1 MMRTIALLL
10 SLLGHTHAH
19 AAPSLHR
26 PFVAKPATTA
36 LSTNHG
42 PQLRLPPLSTTLAY
56 TGLATTLAGASI
68 ATNAALGASAAAI
81 VAGSMAVPAVSLI
94 GQVYFIGGGARI
106 AKMMGGVPADA
117 RLHAMAI
124 DAANRVGVPAPA
136 TVWELP
142 NDAPNAFAVGLRK
155 ADTAVAV
162 TRGLRASLTTTE
174 LQAVLAHEMGHLHA
188 GDSSKSIHIAT
199 AVAGMA
205 GMYNAGRALLRADR
219 SSSSSSKKK
228 DKDKDEG
235 SAAGLGVALMAAG
248 MAANVGGHLMRL
260 SVSRGAEFKADAA
273 AAAAYG
279 APAMISALEK
289 IEVGAQRKR
298 SGDAPA
304 LQHAFLAADAFSHSY
319 ISNPAPSLFAAAG
332 GRTGKGA
339 PWWRKV
345 LGVLSTHPST
355 EDRIERLRAS
365 RA

>member
-26 PFVAKPATTA
+26 PFVAKPAATA
-36 LSTNHG
+36 LSTNRG

-68 ATNAALGASAAAI
+68 ATHAALGASAAAI
-81 VAGSMAVPAVSLI
+81 VAGSMAVPAATLM
-94 GQVYFIGGGARI
+94 GELWFFGGGARI

-205 GMYNAGRALLRADR
+205 GMYNAGRALLRADC

-319 ISNPAPSLFAAAG
+319 ISNPAPPLFAAAG

-355 EDRIERLRAS
+355 EDRIERLRAN

>member
-1 MMRTIALLL
+1 
-10 SLLGHTHAH
+10 
-19 AAPSLHR
+19 
-26 PFVAKPATTA
+26 
-36 LSTNHG
+36 
-42 PQLRLPPLSTTLAY
+42 
-56 TGLATTLAGASI
+56 
-68 ATNAALGASAAAI
+68 
-81 VAGSMAVPAVSLI
+81 
-94 GQVYFIGGGARI
+94 
-106 AKMMGGVPADA
+106 MMGGVPADA

-273 AAAAYG
+273 AAAA
-279 APAMISALEK
+279 
-289 IEVGAQRKR
+289 
-298 SGDAPA
+298 
-304 LQHAFLAADAFSHSY
+304 AFSHSY
-319 ISNPAPSLFAAAG
+319 ISNPAPPLFAAAG

-355 EDRIERLRAS
+355 EDRIERLRAN

>member
-36 LSTNHG
+36 LSTNRG

-81 VAGSMAVPAVSLI
+81 VAGSMAVPAVTLL
-94 GQVYFIGGGARI
+94 GEVYFMGGGARI

-162 TRGLRASLTTTE
+162 TAASCE
-174 LQAVLAHEMGHLHA
+174 PDDHGA
-188 GDSSKSIHIAT
+188 
-199 AVAGMA
+199 
-205 GMYNAGRALLRADR
+205 AGRARARD
-219 SSSSSSKKK
+219 
-228 DKDKDEG
+228 
-235 SAAGLGVALMAAG
+235 
-248 MAANVGGHLMRL
+248 
-260 SVSRGAEFKADAA
+260 
-273 AAAAYG
+273 G
-279 APAMISALEK
+279 APARRRLVK
-289 IEVGAQRKR
+289 VDPHRDRGRRHGRHVQRGPR
-298 SGDAPA
+298 APPRRP
-304 LQHAFLAADAFSHSY
+304 LVVVVVEEEGQ
-319 ISNPAPSLFAAAG
+319 G
-332 GRTGKGA
+332 QGRGQ
-339 PWWRKV
+339 R
-345 LGVLSTHPST
+345 
-355 EDRIERLRAS
+355 RRAS
-365 RA
+365 ASR